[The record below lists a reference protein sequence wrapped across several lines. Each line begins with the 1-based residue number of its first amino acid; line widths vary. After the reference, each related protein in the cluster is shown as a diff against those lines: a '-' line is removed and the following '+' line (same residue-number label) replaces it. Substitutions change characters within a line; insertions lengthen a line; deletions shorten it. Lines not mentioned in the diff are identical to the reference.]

1 MGVLAGLFLTVV
13 ATPSR
18 GETFTL
24 ADALSLAYETNPQ
37 LAQARAALWALD
49 QGVDQANAHWRPT
62 VNATITQGYDRGFI
76 AGFPNPTVSKPLVGQ
91 VTVTEPIFRGGRTV
105 AEINQA
111 IAQVH
116 AGRAQ
121 LLQTEETVLLDA
133 VTAYM
138 DVVRDTEK
146 QQINRDN
153 VSSLETEL
161 SGVQKQLQAGVIT
174 KPDLAQAEARLQR
187 GRADEALAESR
198 LAASRAAFEDVIGRP
213 APALEDA
220 VALPAVPA
228 SQDAALALALK
239 QNPTV
244 DQAKANERASSYAVD
259 DAVGALLP
267 QLSVSGQYQYLRNAP
282 STSVFGIGNSQHV
295 ESAMAQLDVP
305 IYQGGGEEATVRRAK
320 DLHAQ
325 AELAIVSAEHNVQ
338 RDLHSVW
345 GAIQTLETSI
355 AANRAQ
361 FEADEQAASG
371 IQLQQKGGE
380 RSVLDVLNAQQ
391 ELYVAQVAL
400 ADAEHDHVVA
410 VFRLLSVT
418 GQLTAQ
424 YLKLKAPVYDPEVH
438 YEENANAWFG
448 FEQ

>member
-1 MGVLAGLFLTVV
+1 MT
-13 ATPSR
+13 
-18 GETFTL
+18 
-24 ADALSLAYETNPQ
+24 DALSLAYETNPQ

-49 QGVDQANAHWRPT
+49 QGVDQANAHWRPSI
-62 VNATITQGYDRGFI
+62 NATITQGYDRGFI
-76 AGFPNPTVSKPLVGQ
+76 AGFPNPVVSKPLVGQ
-91 VTVTEPIFRGGRTV
+91 VTVSEPIFRGGRTV

-121 LLQTEETVLLDA
+121 LVQTEETVLLDA
-133 VTAYM
+133 VSAYM
-138 DVVRDTEK
+138 DVVRDTK
-146 QQINRDN
+146 KLQINRDN

-161 SGVQKQLQAGVIT
+161 NGVQKQFQAGVVT
-174 KPDLAQAEARLQR
+174 RPDLAQAQARLQR
-187 GRADEALAESR
+187 GRADEALGESQ

-213 APALEDA
+213 APTLDDTVE
-220 VALPAVPA
+220 LPPMPK

-239 QNPTV
+239 QNPLL
-244 DQAKANERASSYAVD
+244 DQAEANENAASYAVD

-267 QLSVSGQYQYLRNAP
+267 QLTVSGQYQYLRNAP
-282 STSVFGIGNSQHV
+282 STSVFGVGNSQQV

-325 AELAIVSAEHNVQ
+325 AELEIVSAEHNVQ

-345 GAIQTLETSI
+345 GALQTLETSI
-355 AANRAQ
+355 AANQAQ
-361 FEADEQAASG
+361 FDADKEAASG

-400 ADAEHDHVVA
+400 ADAEHDHVIA
-410 VFRLLSVT
+410 VYRLLSVT
-418 GQLTAQ
+418 GQLTAS
-424 YLKLKAPVYDPEVH
+424 YLKLKAPIYDPEVH

-448 FEQ
+448 FDQ